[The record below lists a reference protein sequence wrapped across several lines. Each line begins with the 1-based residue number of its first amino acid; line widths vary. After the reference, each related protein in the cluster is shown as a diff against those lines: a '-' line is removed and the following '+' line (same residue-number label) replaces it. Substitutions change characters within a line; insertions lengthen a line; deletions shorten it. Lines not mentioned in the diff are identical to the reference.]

1 MINLDTLE
9 IVSDYREKYSET
21 HSETHSEIKKKLEK
35 LRISFVEDLM
45 EPSIAFEITQED
57 KEEPT
62 TVATMGN
69 FSVITGKAKSKKTFF
84 ISMILSEI
92 LNENSTG
99 KKRIKGVKQLEKS
112 KVLYFDTEQSKY
124 HFQKICKRIS
134 NEIGYETSN
143 DFLAYA
149 LRGESPKDRYEVI
162 EYAIENTENL
172 GYVVI
177 DGVRDLV
184 TSINDEAESSMM
196 ATSLLKWSEEKDI
209 HIIVVLHQNPSN
221 DKARGHLGTE
231 LMNKAETVFLVQ
243 VDNTNEKNSSV
254 VSPQL
259 CRNKPFEPF
268 AFYVDEDGVPIIDN
282 AYKSKTKES
291 PKRSLQ
297 DLTDEEIKALY
308 DSVFKTNNELC
319 HGDLVKTIQSQLEK
333 IHGKRINSGINQIKD
348 FIKRSH
354 KYGWL
359 LQNGDR
365 KPYHL
370 NQKI

>member
-1 MINLDTLE
+1 MISIEQLP
-9 IVSDYREKYSET
+9 IVSEFREK
-21 HSETHSEIKKKLEK
+21 HSITDCELKERLEK
-35 LRISFVEDLM
+35 LRISLVEDLM

-57 KEEPT
+57 KDESA

-92 LNENSTG
+92 LNEKSNG
-99 KKRIKGVKQLEKS
+99 KRKIRGVKQLDKS

-134 NEIGYETSN
+134 NEIGCESSN

-149 LRGESPKDRYEVI
+149 LRGESPKDRYEII
-162 EYAIENTENL
+162 EYAIENTKNL
-172 GYVVI
+172 GFVII

-184 TSINDEAESSMM
+184 TSINDETESSMM
-196 ATSLLKWSEEKDI
+196 ASSLLKWSEEKDI

-243 VDNTNEKNSSV
+243 VDGADEKNSSV
-254 VSPQL
+254 VSPQF

-268 AFYVDEDGVPIIDN
+268 AFYIDEDGVPIIDN
-282 AYKSKTKES
+282 DYKTKTGS
-291 PKRSLQ
+291 APKINLQ
-297 DLTDEEIKALY
+297 DLNNEEIKGLY
-308 DSVFKTNNELC
+308 ESVFTSNHELF
-319 HGDLVKTIQSQLEK
+319 HGDLVKTIKSRLEVFR
-333 IHGKRINSGINQIKD
+333 GKRVNSGINQIKE
-348 FIKRSH
+348 FIKYSIENE
-354 KYGWL
+354 WL

-365 KPYHL
+365 KPYSL
-370 NQKI
+370 NPNK

>member
-1 MINLDTLE
+1 MISIEQLP
-9 IVSDYREKYSET
+9 IVSDFREKHSIT
-21 HSETHSEIKKKLEK
+21 HSKLKERLEK
-35 LRISFVEDLM
+35 LRISLVEDLM

-57 KEEPT
+57 KDESA

-92 LNENSTG
+92 LNEQSSGNR
-99 KKRIKGVKQLEKS
+99 KIRGVKQIDKS

-134 NEIGYETSN
+134 NEIGYESSD

-149 LRGESPKDRYEVI
+149 LRGESPKDRFEVI
-162 EYAIENTENL
+162 DYAIQNTENL
-172 GYVVI
+172 GYVII

-184 TSINDEAESSMM
+184 TSINDETESSMM

-243 VDNTNEKNSSV
+243 VDTTNENNSSV

-268 AFYVDEDGVPIIDN
+268 AFYIDDDGVPILDIE
-282 AYKSKTKES
+282 YKTKSKNIA
-291 PKRSLQ
+291 KRSLQ
-297 DLTDEEIKALY
+297 DLNNEEIIGLY
-308 DSVFKTNNELC
+308 ESVFKPKPELN
-319 HGDLVKTIQSQLEK
+319 HGDLVNRIKSQLEI
-333 IHGKRINSGINQIKD
+333 IHRKGVNSGTNQIKE
-348 FIKRSH
+348 FIKHSVDNE
-354 KYGWL
+354 WL
-359 LQNGDR
+359 LQNGER
-365 KPYHL
+365 KPYSL
-370 NQKI
+370 NPNK